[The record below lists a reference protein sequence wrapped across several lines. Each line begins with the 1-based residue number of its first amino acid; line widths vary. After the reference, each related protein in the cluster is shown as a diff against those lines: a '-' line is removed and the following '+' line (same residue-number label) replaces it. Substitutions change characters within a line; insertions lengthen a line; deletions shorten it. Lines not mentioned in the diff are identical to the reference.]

1 MAPQFLT
8 KICCLLLLGFRCADP
23 NARSFYTYLLHS
35 DLSHTVTA
43 HALTWISDSLLAL
56 SDPPMPLVFLAQ
68 SSLTEQLN
76 LKIIGLSSSLTAGE
90 VAVSVCRGGCLSSGV
105 FFFPIEGVA
114 LLICALLHMW
124 IPSFSIK
131 DPPGLL
137 RASSP
142 AVCLELNLTGTCCFC
157 WSAPSGAIPA
167 EFKLFWGWL
176 VPKHSGWR
184 RSYSLELR
192 GVIPHH
198 VPCSSLLFFP
208 W

>member
-1 MAPQFLT
+1 MFSSSRGQFCSRKCASREECPADASLKTEELSAAFSCGPTEFLT

-90 VAVSVCRGGCLSSGV
+90 VAVSVCRGGCLSSG
-105 FFFPIEGVA
+105 FFFFQLKGQ
-114 LLICALLHMW
+114 
-124 IPSFSIK
+124 
-131 DPPGLL
+131 
-137 RASSP
+137 
-142 AVCLELNLTGTCCFC
+142 
-157 WSAPSGAIPA
+157 
-167 EFKLFWGWL
+167 
-176 VPKHSGWR
+176 
-184 RSYSLELR
+184 
-192 GVIPHH
+192 
-198 VPCSSLLFFP
+198 PC
-208 W
+208 